1 MKHKRLLLTAIS
13 FFILFV
19 ACVALSRRLV
29 PRVSAE
35 VEKKALA
42 SLEAAQTM
50 NVEEGLQLV
59 GELRESQSLMH
70 SSVQQ
75 SVDDSV
81 SADVSEKDAD
91 AAIQSA
97 AYESQAQYYERLQAA
112 MREESARAL
121 EESFLAE
128 SNYRLERSRAYLASK
143 EVRDGLR
150 ESQAESARA
159 SSVQA
164 SIEESS
170 RARAAE
176 ESRKAAEAARR
187 AAEEAARQAAAQAA
201 AAAAGSKTPSG
212 GSTPAVS
219 GGQVVFVGDSRTAG
233 FIGAGLMP
241 ASRCI
246 VYPGAC
252 YAWYDNVR
260 KAAALK
266 PAKVVFF
273 GGMNDLGVY
282 YGNDQIFY
290 ERYSALIK
298 YYCTL
303 SPGSRVYVNKII
315 PATQAAINQFPGRA
329 KVNEYNAR
337 IQQMCNENGWICID
351 TSAGFRNEFYTGD
364 GVHFNAPWYP
374 IWFKNLREKVGF

>member
-1 MKHKRLLLTAIS
+1 MKYRKLLPTAVLLLM
-13 FFILFV
+13 ILT
-19 ACVALSRRLV
+19 ACVALSRRLI

-35 VEKKALA
+35 VEQKALA
-42 SLEAAQTM
+42 SLEAIQTQ

-59 GELRESQSLMH
+59 GELRESQSVMH

-97 AYESQAQYYERLQAA
+97 AYESKAEYYGQLYAA

-128 SNYRLERSRAYLASK
+128 SNRRLERSRAYLASR

-170 RARAAE
+170 RVRAAE

-187 AAEEAARQAAAQAA
+187 AAEEAARQAAARAA
-201 AAAAGSKTPSG
+201 AAAAGTAASSG
-212 GSTPAVS
+212 GSSAGAAT
-219 GGQVVFVGDSRTAG
+219 GQVVFVGDSRTAG
-233 FIGAGLMP
+233 FIGAGLIP

-266 PAKVVFF
+266 PSKVVFF

-298 YYCTL
+298 YFCSL

-315 PATQAAINQFPGRA
+315 PATQAAINQYPGRA
-329 KVNEYNAR
+329 KVNEFNAR
-337 IQQMCNENGWICID
+337 IQQMCSENGWICID
-351 TSAGFRNEFYTGD
+351 TSAGFKSEYYTGD

-374 IWFKNLREKVGF
+374 IWFRNLREKVGF

>member
-1 MKHKRLLLTAIS
+1 MKRKKLLSTILLFLGV
-13 FFILFV
+13 FF
-19 ACVALSRRLV
+19 ACIAFSRRLI
-29 PRVSAE
+29 PHVSAE
-35 VEKKALA
+35 VEQKALA
-42 SLEAAQTM
+42 SLEALQNM
-50 NVEEGLQLV
+50 NVEAGLLRV
-59 GELRESQSLMH
+59 GELRESQSAMH

-75 SVDDSV
+75 SIDDSV

-97 AYESQAQYYERLQAA
+97 AYESQADYYERLYDELRQ
-112 MREESARAL
+112 ESFRAL

-128 SNYRLERSRAYLASK
+128 SNSRQARSQAFLASR
-143 EVRDGLR
+143 EVRNGLR
-150 ESQAESARA
+150 ESEAESARA

-176 ESRKAAEAARR
+176 ESRKAAEASRR
-187 AAEEAARQAAAQAA
+187 AAEEAAKAAASR
-201 AAAAGSKTPSG
+201 AAAGTKAASG
-212 GSTPAVS
+212 GSS
-219 GGQVVFVGDSRTAG
+219 GGSSAATGQVVFVGDSRTAG

-252 YAWYDNVR
+252 YAWYDNVK

-266 PAKVVFF
+266 PSKVVFF

-282 YGNDQIFY
+282 YGNDQVFY
-290 ERYSALIK
+290 ERYSELIK
-298 YYCTL
+298 YFRSL
-303 SPGSRVYVNKII
+303 SPGSKIYVNKII
-315 PATQAAINQFPGRA
+315 PATQAAINQYPGRA
-329 KVNEYNAR
+329 KVNEFNAR
-337 IQQMCNENGWICID
+337 IQQVCNESGWICID
-351 TSAGFRNEFYTGD
+351 TSAGFKSEYYTGD

-374 IWFKNLREKVGF
+374 IWFKNLREKVGC